1 MISHAGEVPKRLKGL
16 VSKTDSGRKSSE
28 GSNPSF
34 SAKIAKQS
42 QEIGIFFL
50 KNIGLILEYTRKL
63 VTSQYI
69 KEALVMFIGREK
81 ELKQLNSAFASGKKE
96 LGVIYGRRRIGK
108 TKLIDHFV
116 KDKPHL
122 FYQAK
127 EDSSY
132 GNLRSF
138 SYELN
143 KLMSLPLDFVYSSWQ
158 AALDALSGYFKDTRF
173 VLCIDEYPFIT
184 KQDKSFS
191 STIEEYFDHS
201 DEKLMLLISGSDV
214 SFLKE
219 EIRNEK
225 SPLYK
230 RKTFEMNVQK
240 LPLEEALKFFN
251 GVNKETACSFL
262 SLMSTF
268 PYYLSAIN
276 TNNTFENEI
285 KRLVINEY
293 GPFFNLPE
301 NVLSK
306 STKPDIYNAI
316 LFAIANRRTSIS
328 DISSFIKEETGKVSK
343 YLTTLLESE
352 VVGKRTTFNGNKN
365 NNYYVITDPLLK
377 FWYKA
382 VYPNQSR
389 IVINP
394 DMIFDEISADLKQA
408 VEFGFEDVSLL
419 YLNKL
424 NRTGKLGRVYPEIR
438 TFKADNT
445 KLGRSVEI
453 DGLAEQDGH
462 LLVVECKYRK
472 EKFTLEMFEHLK
484 ESDSIFNKKL
494 TREYYLFSKSG
505 FDEKIKETT
514 NVKLIDLNILFS
526 N

>member
-1 MISHAGEVPKRLKGL
+1 
-16 VSKTDSGRKSSE
+16 
-28 GSNPSF
+28 
-34 SAKIAKQS
+34 
-42 QEIGIFFL
+42 
-50 KNIGLILEYTRKL
+50 
-63 VTSQYI
+63 
-69 KEALVMFIGREK
+69 MFVGREK
-81 ELKQLNSAFASGKKE
+81 ELKQLNSAYQSNHKE

-116 KDKPHL
+116 QGKPHL
-122 FYQAK
+122 FFQAK

-158 AALDALSGYFKDTRF
+158 AALDALSGHFKNARF

-191 STIEEYFDHS
+191 SVVEEYFDRS
-201 DEKLMLLISGSDV
+201 DENLMILISGSDV
-214 SFLKE
+214 SFLKN
-219 EIRNEK
+219 EIRNKK

-240 LPLEEALKFFN
+240 LPLEEALRFFG
-251 GVNKETACSFL
+251 GVDKETTCSFL
-262 SLMSTF
+262 SLMSTY

-276 TNNTFENEI
+276 ISNAFEDEI

-306 STKPDIYNAI
+306 SNKPDIYNAI
-316 LFAIANRRTSIS
+316 LFAIANRRTNIS

-343 YLTTLLESE
+343 YLTTLLDSE
-352 VVGKRTTFNGNKN
+352 VIGKRTTFNGNKR

-382 VYPNQSR
+382 VYPNQGR

-394 DMIFDEISADLKQA
+394 DRMFDEIRTDLKQA
-408 VEFGFEDVSLL
+408 VEFGFEDISLL

-424 NRTGKLGRVYPEIR
+424 NRTGKLGRVYPEIQ

-472 EKFTLEMFEHLK
+472 EKFTYEMFEHLK
-484 ESDSIFNKKL
+484 ESDSIFNKDL
-494 TREYYLFSKSG
+494 IREYYLFSKSG
-505 FDEKIKETT
+505 FDERLKKSTDAHF
-514 NVKLIDLNILFS
+514 IDLDVLLS
-526 N
+526 

>member
-1 MISHAGEVPKRLKGL
+1 
-16 VSKTDSGRKSSE
+16 
-28 GSNPSF
+28 
-34 SAKIAKQS
+34 
-42 QEIGIFFL
+42 
-50 KNIGLILEYTRKL
+50 
-63 VTSQYI
+63 
-69 KEALVMFIGREK
+69 MFVGREK
-81 ELKQLNSAFASGKKE
+81 ELKQLNSAFSSQNKE

-108 TKLIDHFV
+108 TKLIDQFV

-158 AALDALSGYFKDTRF
+158 AALDALSNYFNGSRF
-173 VLCIDEYPFIT
+173 ILCIDEYPFIT

-191 STIEEYFDHS
+191 SIVEEFYDHS
-201 DEKLMLLISGSDV
+201 NDNLMLLISGSDV
-214 SFLKE
+214 SFLKK
-219 EIRNEK
+219 EIRNKK

-240 LPLEEALKFFN
+240 LPLEEALQFFN
-251 GVNKETACSFL
+251 GVDKETICSFL
-262 SLMSTF
+262 SIMSTF

-276 TNNTFENEI
+276 TNNTFEDEI

-306 STKPDIYNAI
+306 SNKPDIYNAI
-316 LFAIANRRTSIS
+316 LFAIANRKTNIS

-352 VVGKRTTFNGNKN
+352 VVGKRTTFNGNKK

-389 IVINP
+389 IIINP
-394 DMIFDEISADLKQA
+394 DMIFDEIRVDLKQA

-424 NRTGKLGRVYPEIR
+424 NRTGKLGRVYPEIQ

-445 KLGRSVEI
+445 RLGRSVEI

-472 EKFTLEMFEHLK
+472 EKFTIEMFEHLK
-484 ESDSIFNKKL
+484 ESDSIFNKNL
-494 TREYYLFSKSG
+494 IREYYLFSKSG
-505 FDEKIKETT
+505 FDEQLKESI
-514 NVKLIDLNILFS
+514 NVKLIDLSTLFS
-526 N
+526 